1 MLETRYI
8 LLCISYF
15 TKYEIQKSP
24 LQMAASAGNV
34 ELVEFLQRHGARD
47 DPSSV
52 CIFYSLNFRLIYAR
66 TEMDSFIM
74 RAGAIL

>member
-1 MLETRYI
+1 
-8 LLCISYF
+8 
-15 TKYEIQKSP
+15 
-24 LQMAASAGNV
+24 MAASAGNV

-52 CIFYSLNFRLIYAR
+52 CIFYGLNFRLIYAR